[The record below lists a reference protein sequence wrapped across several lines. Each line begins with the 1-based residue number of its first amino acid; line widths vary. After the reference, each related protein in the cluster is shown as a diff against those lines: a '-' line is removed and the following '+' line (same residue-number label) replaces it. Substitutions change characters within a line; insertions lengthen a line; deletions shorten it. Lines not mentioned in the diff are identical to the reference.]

1 MQPTVSIVIP
11 TFNRAAYLR
20 RALDSIV
27 AQTFIDWEIVLID
40 DGSTDETPSIADEY
54 AQLLHER
61 FIYIR
66 QDNHGSSHARNSGI
80 EASSGKF
87 IAFLDSDDEYL
98 AHKLQRQMELFTKC
112 PELGMVY
119 GDYAYV
125 DLDGVRHESA
135 FDTKCAQAR
144 AVKAELIE
152 PGLYRCNGS
161 LFDSLLREYFI
172 ATIVGMVRRDVLA
185 DCIRFPEHVRY
196 AEEWLFYLDV
206 AGRCRV
212 GFVDEPLC
220 LHHFVEGS
228 LARSDSSANNAR
240 FVETLEAI
248 AERFPEMGARQRRVL
263 KAHQARALRQLGYD
277 AHREGR
283 FGDASRAFAQ
293 SFRCMP
299 RVKVLGEAGESLWR
313 GLAGSDKPA
322 VVTPSTAKA
331 DS

>member
-1 MQPTVSIVIP
+1 MQATVSVVIP
-11 TFNRAAYLR
+11 TFNRASYLQ
-20 RALDSIV
+20 RAIDSVV
-27 AQTFIDWEIVLID
+27 AQTFADWEIVLID
-40 DGSTDETPSIADEY
+40 DGSTDDTQRVAEEY

-61 FIYIR
+61 FMYIR
-66 QDNHGSSHARNSGI
+66 QSNHGSSHARNCGI

-87 IAFLDSDDEYL
+87 IAFLDADDEYL
-98 AHKLQRQMELFTKC
+98 PHKLERQIELFTKC

-135 FDTKCAQAR
+135 FDTKCGQAR
-144 AVKAELIE
+144 AVKAELVE

-161 LFDSLLREYFI
+161 LFDCLLREYFI
-172 ATIVGMVRRDVLA
+172 ATIVGMVRREVLA
-185 DCIRFPEHVRY
+185 DCIRFPEDVRY

-206 AGRCRV
+206 ARRCRA

-220 LHHFVEGS
+220 LHHFVKGS
-228 LARSDSSANNAR
+228 LARSNASANTAC
-240 FVETLEAI
+240 FVETLGAV
-248 AERFPEMGARQRRVL
+248 AERFPNLAARQRRVL

-299 RVKVLGEAGESLWR
+299 RLKVLGEAGESLWR
-313 GLAGSDKPA
+313 GLTQSDLSTD
-322 VVTPSTAKA
+322 VTYSTAQA